1 MRRTALLL
9 GLLLAAGGAAAQD
22 PSFRLVNGGSV
33 PIVEVRASP
42 AADPAWGDN
51 RLPRGVALAPGGSL
65 VVTLPPGQCVV
76 DVRVVYATGQA
87 QERRQV
93 NTCPIL
99 EMVFP

>member
-1 MRRTALLL
+1 MRRALLAL
-9 GLLLAAGGAAAQD
+9 PLWLAAGAAAAQD
-22 PSFRLVNGGSV
+22 PSFRLVNGGAV
-33 PIVEVRASP
+33 PIVDIRASP
-42 AADPAWGDN
+42 AADPAWGEN
-51 RLPRGVALAPGGSL
+51 RLPPGAALPPGGSL
-65 VVTLPPGQCVV
+65 VVALPPGRCVV

>member
-1 MRRTALLL
+1 MRRAALTL
-9 GLLLAAGGAAAQD
+9 GLLLAAGSAAAQD
-22 PSFRLVNGGSV
+22 PSFRLVNGGAV
-33 PIVEVRASP
+33 PIVEIRASP
-42 AADPAWGDN
+42 ATDPAWGDN
-51 RLPRGVALAPGGSL
+51 RLPRGAALPPGGAL
-65 VVTLPPGQCVV
+65 VVLLPPGQCVV

>member
-1 MRRTALLL
+1 MRRAALIL
-9 GLLLAAGGAAAQD
+9 GLILAAGSAAAQD

-42 AADPAWGDN
+42 AADPTWGDN
-51 RLPRGVALAPGGSL
+51 RLPRGAV
-65 VVTLPPGQCVV
+65 LPPGGAIVVALPPGRCVV